1 MSAHSFSIFGIS
13 GSFRGT
19 SFNSMLM
26 RRAVALAPED
36 IEFDLFADIGEI
48 PHFSQDR
55 EGEMTPA
62 VVDDFRARIE
72 AADAIL
78 VATPEYNGSMPGV
91 LKNALDWASRP
102 AGESVLAGKP
112 AAVLG
117 ASPGR
122 FGASRA
128 QADVR
133 KVLTAIGA
141 EVVDQELPIARAQ
154 EVFDEQGAVIDEGSE
169 SGIAAH
175 VALLVEF
182 AGGPTPGE
190 PKELATYS
198 LECQRALAG

>member
-1 MSAHSFSIFGIS
+1 MSAPSFSIFGIS

-141 EVVDQELPIARAQ
+141 EVVDQELPIARVQ

-169 SGIAAH
+169 LRIAAH

-182 AGGPTPGE
+182 AGGPTPDE